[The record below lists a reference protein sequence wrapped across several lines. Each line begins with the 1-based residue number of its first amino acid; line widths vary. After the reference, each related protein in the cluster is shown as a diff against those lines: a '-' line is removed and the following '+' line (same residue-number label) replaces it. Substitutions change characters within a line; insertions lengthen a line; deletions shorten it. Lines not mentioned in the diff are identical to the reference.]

1 MTVSKDDLFS
11 FDLWTMPWIG
21 LEKEGGGIE
30 RLGIEQTLLRAHE
43 FRGIFE
49 VSPLVVV
56 GIHRLLTAI
65 LQQIFSPG
73 SEDDLKKIWLIPHI
87 PYEKVVEFCEK
98 YHDRFDIFSH
108 DKPFYQ
114 SADVS
119 PVLEKGANIKSV
131 AYLAPDI
138 PSGTESTHYRHG
150 DQADHVFCPTCA
162 AGGLVYQPAF
172 ATSGGA
178 GIKPSINGVPPFY
191 VIPCGK
197 NLLESLLLS
206 LVVPTYQPTARTTDL
221 DLAWWRRDPV
231 IPRSS
236 EVVSVG
242 YLHSLTFQPRRTR
255 LYPEKMEDCA
265 CSRCGEP
272 MSVGVRQMIFDMGES
287 RPKDA
292 PAWFDPFAAYKIR
305 DTKPPIPIRPV
316 EGKAAWREY
325 ASLFLKKRALDTR
338 EGKSKREEKTLRP
351 AFLDQI
357 ANLQAGEPS
366 SLSLRC
372 VGLRTDMKAKVFEW
386 VDTGFEVPG
395 SLLRNEEAAYL
406 IGRGLGYARDCAG
419 TIAQVFRKSFGG
431 SSKDADRYAQLKS
444 AMMDD
449 YWRQLAVPFRT
460 YVTGIAS
467 AEDMLIPHEIWIK
480 TVTSKAETAFTH
492 AAEAIGDQGE
502 NLRKRFKGER
512 LCRLYLFTA
521 SKKELSND

>member
-1 MTVSKDDLFS
+1 MAESQKFLFS

-21 LEKEGGGIE
+21 LEREDGGIE
-30 RLGIEQTLLRAHE
+30 RAGIEQTLLRAHE

-73 SEDDLKKIWLIPHI
+73 SEEELKKLWSMPRVPKERVL
-87 PYEKVVEFCEK
+87 EFGEK
-98 YHDRFDIFSH
+98 YRDRFDIFSP

-114 SADVS
+114 SADVP
-119 PVLEKGANIKSV
+119 PVPEKGANIKSV

-150 DQADHVFCPTCA
+150 IQADHMFCPTCA

-206 LVVPTYQPTARTTDL
+206 LVVPAYQPNARTTGV
-221 DLAWWRRDPV
+221 DLAWWERPPV
-231 IPRSS
+231 IPRSF

-242 YLHSLTFQPRRTR
+242 YLHSLTFQPRRIR
-255 LYPEKMEDCA
+255 LYPERVDGGV

-272 MSVGVRQMIFDMGES
+272 MIVGVRQMIFDMGES
-287 RPKDA
+287 RSKDA
-292 PAWFDPFAAYKIR
+292 PAWFDPFAAYKIS

-316 EGKAAWREY
+316 EGKATWREY
-325 ASLFLKKRALDTR
+325 ASLFLKKGAPETR
-338 EGKSKREEKTLRP
+338 EGRRRREEKTIRP

-357 ANLQAGEPS
+357 ANIQEDEPS

-372 VGLRTDMKAKVFEW
+372 IGLRTDMKAKVFEW
-386 VDTGFEVPG
+386 IDTGFEVPG
-395 SLLRNEEAAYL
+395 SILGSEEAAYL
-406 IGRGLGYARDCAG
+406 IDRGLNFARDCAG

-431 SSKDADRYAQLKS
+431 SSRDANRYAQLKS

-449 YWRQLAVPFRT
+449 YWRQLAVSFRT
-460 YVTGIAS
+460 YVTGVAS
-467 AEDMLIPHEIWIK
+467 SEDMLIPHENWVN
-480 TVTSKAETAFTH
+480 TVTA
-492 AAEAIGDQGE
+492 AAEAAFIQAADAVGDQGD
-502 NLRKRFKGER
+502 NLRKRFQGEK

-521 SKKELSND
+521 RKKELNND